1 MKTRSGFIASAGL
14 ILGCLF
20 LGGCNDASKPSAPVP
35 SAESKSTMKT
45 VVEGVTGKAAVDQ
58 GLSAKKQLDA
68 VDKLR
73 RTEMEALEQ

>member
-1 MKTRSGFIASAGL
+1 
-14 ILGCLF
+14 
-20 LGGCNDASKPSAPVP
+20 
-35 SAESKSTMKT
+35 MKT